1 MSPAWVR
8 RALRGEGDGRFAGR
22 AQFIG
27 RPSDGGGAFVLGAS
41 EGVGRL
47 RYSSPMAWRS
57 SLASLAYLTLA
68 SLLSWSRNTVAM
80 PA

>member
-1 MSPAWVR
+1 MAGS
-8 RALRGEGDGRFAGR
+8 RAERNSSGGR
-22 AQFIG
+22 AMAAVRLF
-27 RPSDGGGAFVLGAS
+27 LGAS